1 MNQDLKR
8 RANET
13 SPNIKKNK
21 KKRRIE
27 KTLPPKIESLIP
39 ESKLYTQLHEF
50 EKKMDATIM
59 RKRLDIQ
66 EAMSKPI
73 KTKKTLR
80 IFISNTTS
88 GQSDNAM
95 NLSDISLE
103 NTSTPSW
110 ILKIEGKLL
119 DNSPGKKN
127 TPIDKKFSSFVKR
140 VIVELDRDQTLYP
153 EGNIIEWNKKPGLAE
168 IDGFE
173 IKRTGDTDVNAK
185 ILIEMDY
192 APHKYK
198 LSEDLS
204 KLLDIKLD
212 TKPNVIMALWQYIK
226 YHKLQDSD
234 DKRII
239 NNDEELKQIFKVNQM
254 TFPQM
259 PELIN
264 YHLLP
269 PDPIVIEYKI
279 RMNEKQPDE
288 AEYAYDIEVEV
299 DDVVRN
305 RISSVVSV
313 LQENTKEYMEMDE
326 KVSKIIQAINNC
338 KLKRDF
344 MMSFVNDPVTFINQW
359 VASQARDYEVVLG
372 DIHINKEESR
382 HSEFFKKPWIK
393 EAIFHY
399 LNARVNIESYYT
411 IKFNDK

>member
-8 RANET
+8 RANDN
-13 SPNIKKNK
+13 SLNLKKNK

-80 IFISNTTS
+80 IFVSNTTS
-88 GQSDNAM
+88 EQNKNIM
-95 NLSDISLE
+95 NINDISLD
-103 NTSTPSW
+103 NISTPSW

-127 TPIDKKFSSFVKR
+127 MIIDKKFSSFVKR

-153 EGNIIEWNKKPGLAE
+153 EGNIIEWNKEHGTPE

-173 IKRTGDTDVNAK
+173 IKRTGDTDVNAR

-204 KLLDIKLD
+204 KLLNIKLD
-212 TKPNVIMALWQYIK
+212 TKTNIIMALWQYIK

-239 NNDEELKQIFKVNQM
+239 NNDEELKKIFKVNQI

-269 PDPIVIEYKI
+269 PDPIVIDYKI
-279 RMNEKQPDE
+279 KVGERQIDE
-288 AEYAYDIEVEV
+288 AEYAYDVEVEV
-299 DDVVRN
+299 DDSIRN

-313 LQENTKEYMEMDE
+313 LQENTKEYMDMDE
-326 KVSKIIQAINNC
+326 KISKIIQAINNC

-359 VASQARDYEVVLG
+359 VASQARDYEVILG
-372 DIHINKEESR
+372 ESHINKEESR

-399 LNARVNIESYYT
+399 LNAKTHEKYNELVNQQQH
-411 IKFNDK
+411 

>member
-8 RANET
+8 RISES
-13 SPNIKKNK
+13 SPGLKKNK

-27 KTLPPKIESLIP
+27 KSLPPKIETLIP

-88 GQSDNAM
+88 GQIDNSM
-95 NLSDISLE
+95 NINDISLE

-119 DNSPGKKN
+119 DNTGKKSS
-127 TPIDKKFSSFVKR
+127 TQIEKKFSSFVKR
-140 VIVELDRDQTLYP
+140 IIVQLDRDPNLYP
-153 EGNIIEWNKKPGLAE
+153 EGNIIEWNKNPGQPE

-173 IKRTGDTDVNAK
+173 IKRKGDSDVNAK

-198 LSEDLS
+198 LSEELS

-212 TKPNVIMALWQYIK
+212 TKPNVVMALWQYIK
-226 YHKLQDSD
+226 YHKLQDTD

-239 NNDEELKQIFKVNQM
+239 NNDEDLKRIFKINQM

-264 YHLLP
+264 HHLLP

-279 RMNEKQPDE
+279 RMNERRQDE
-288 AEYAYDIEVEV
+288 PEYAYDIEVEV
-299 DDVVRN
+299 DDAVRN

-313 LQENTKEYMEMDE
+313 LQENSKEYMDIDE
-326 KVSKIIQAINNC
+326 KISKIIQAMNNC

-359 VASQARDYEVVLG
+359 VASQARDYEIILG
-372 DIHINKEESR
+372 DTHINKEESR

-399 LNARVNIESYYT
+399 LNAKTHKKYNELVHHR
-411 IKFNDK
+411 

>member
-8 RANET
+8 RTNEA

-27 KTLPPKIESLIP
+27 KTIPPKIESLIP

-80 IFISNTTS
+80 IFISNTAS
-88 GQSDNAM
+88 GQNNDIM
-95 NLSDISLE
+95 NINEISLE

-119 DNSPGKKN
+119 DNSAGKKSN
-127 TPIDKKFSSFVKR
+127 QVEKKFSSFVKR
-140 VIVELDRDQTLYP
+140 VIVQLDRDQTLYP
-153 EGNIIEWNKKPGLAE
+153 EGNMIEWNKNPGQPE

-185 ILIEMDY
+185 IIIEMDY

-198 LSEDLS
+198 LSEDLAN
-204 KLLDIKLD
+204 LLDIKLD
-212 TKPNVIMALWQYIK
+212 TKPNVVMALWQYIK

-239 NNDEELKQIFKVNQM
+239 NNNEELKKIFKVNQM

-259 PELIN
+259 PEFIN
-264 YHLLP
+264 QHLLP
-269 PDPIVIEYKI
+269 PDPIIIDYKI
-279 RMNEKQPDE
+279 R
-288 AEYAYDIEVEV
+288 
-299 DDVVRN
+299 
-305 RISSVVSV
+305 
-313 LQENTKEYMEMDE
+313 
-326 KVSKIIQAINNC
+326 
-338 KLKRDF
+338 
-344 MMSFVNDPVTFINQW
+344 
-359 VASQARDYEVVLG
+359 
-372 DIHINKEESR
+372 
-382 HSEFFKKPWIK
+382 
-393 EAIFHY
+393 
-399 LNARVNIESYYT
+399 
-411 IKFNDK
+411 

>member
-1 MNQDLKR
+1 
-8 RANET
+8 
-13 SPNIKKNK
+13 
-21 KKRRIE
+21 
-27 KTLPPKIESLIP
+27 
-39 ESKLYTQLHEF
+39 
-50 EKKMDATIM
+50 MDATIM

-80 IFISNTTS
+80 IFISNTAS
-88 GQSDNAM
+88 GQNNDVM
-95 NLSDISLE
+95 NINEISLE

-119 DNSPGKKN
+119 DNSAGKKSN
-127 TPIDKKFSSFVKR
+127 QVEKRFSSFVKR
-140 VIVELDRDQTLYP
+140 IIVQLDRDQTLYP
-153 EGNIIEWNKKPGLAE
+153 EGNIIEWNKNPGQPE

-185 ILIEMDY
+185 IIIEMDY

-198 LSEDLS
+198 LSEDLAN
-204 KLLDIKLD
+204 LLDIKLD
-212 TKPNVIMALWQYIK
+212 TKPNVVMALWQYIK

-239 NNDEELKQIFKVNQM
+239 NNNEELKKIFKVNQM

-259 PELIN
+259 PEFIN
-264 YHLLP
+264 HHLLP
-269 PDPIVIEYKI
+269 PDPIIIDYKI
-279 RMNEKQPDE
+279 RMNERNPNE

-299 DDVVRN
+299 DDAVRN

-313 LQENTKEYMEMDE
+313 LQENTKEYMDIDE
-326 KVSKIIQAINNC
+326 KISKIIQAINNC

-359 VASQARDYEVVLG
+359 VASQARDYENILG

-393 EAIFHY
+393 EGVFHY
-399 LNARVNIESYYT
+399 LNAKTHKRYNELVHQQR
-411 IKFNDK
+411 